1 MRPQPTGILG
11 KALAI
16 FAIAIIAKTIATVA
30 LNLPDYIPPN
40 FSADFLR
47 GREAHFY
54 GWYQVAFVAH
64 ILSGPC
70 SLIAGV
76 LLTLAPL
83 RQRFPAFHRLLGKLQ
98 VGCVL
103 LLVVPSGLWMARYA
117 DAGPIAGVAFACL
130 SLATGFTVAMG
141 WRQIVRRRIA
151 AHNLWM
157 NRCLVLLCS
166 AVVLRV
172 YGGLSAALGI
182 YVDWLDPL
190 AAWGCWLVPLAIF
203 EIWRVLNRSF
213 HKNHLPPRDV
223 SR

>member
-1 MRPQPTGILG
+1 MRPYPTGIFG
-11 KALAI
+11 KSLVIA
-16 FAIAIIAKTIATVA
+16 AIAIIGKTIVTFAS
-30 LNLPDYIPPN
+30 NLPDYVPPN
-40 FSADFLR
+40 FTSDFLR
-47 GREAHFY
+47 GREAYFF
-54 GWYQVAFVAH
+54 GWYQVAFYAH

-76 LLTLAPL
+76 LLTLTPL
-83 RQRFPAFHRLLGKLQ
+83 RNRFPQFHRWLGKLQ

-117 DAGPIAGVAFACL
+117 DAGPIAGAAFASL

-141 WRQIVRRRIA
+141 WRQILHRQIV

-166 AVVLRV
+166 AVVLRIF
-172 YGGLSAALGI
+172 GGMSAVFGI
-182 YVDWLDPL
+182 YIDWLDSL
-190 AAWGCWLVPLAIF
+190 AAWGCWLVPLSIF
-203 EIWRVLNRSF
+203 EVWRALNRSREKS
-213 HKNHLPPRDV
+213 HRLQREV